1 MLSMLAILLCA
12 GGLLFI
18 AIFRLERDG
27 VVIPWTYVDGVVI
40 LKAPKVLA
48 IPATLNVQVAKA
60 LSAQLIENPIVA
72 NAGRRVGGS
81 SFRGLRLGAFRGSTG
96 LCWWAATTDRPAVR
110 IETRGGKYDYVLVT
124 VADPDALIGLF
135 PAVSTSIKEGPP
147 EDGSTVDYES
157 RG

>member
-1 MLSMLAILLCA
+1 MLSMLAVLLCA

-72 NAGRRVGGS
+72 TAGRRIGGS
-81 SFRGLRLGAFRGSTG
+81 SFRGLRLGSFRGSTG

-124 VADPDALIGLF
+124 VADPDALIRVF
-135 PAVSTSIKEGPP
+135 PAAGASIQEGPL
-147 EDGSTVDYES
+147 EDGSIEDTQI